1 MNNSRT
7 GESFVGII
15 IGVFILGI
23 VIVGIMNLIIFSN
36 NLIKT
41 YDENV
46 ITNVL
51 KESLSNILTYVDTSN
66 VWENEIFYIYK
77 NNTTKQYDV
86 FTGSSNVA
94 YKYIDEY
101 GEKIDDI
108 NTYDGDIYS
117 RILWLERED
126 TTLWQENQI
135 IRAGIRKLIKE

>member
-15 IGVFILGI
+15 IGVFILGV

>member
-15 IGVFILGI
+15 IGVFILGV

-66 VWENEIFYIYK
+66 V
-77 NNTTKQYDV
+77 
-86 FTGSSNVA
+86 
-94 YKYIDEY
+94 
-101 GEKIDDI
+101 
-108 NTYDGDIYS
+108 
-117 RILWLERED
+117 
-126 TTLWQENQI
+126 
-135 IRAGIRKLIKE
+135 